1 MTGELYLLRIS
12 RCFVVYG
19 DAIIQPG
26 QADNGIE
33 SLDKRKFMCVCQVPE
48 SEMVLE
54 R

>member
-1 MTGELYLLRIS
+1 MQSIA
-12 RCFVVYG
+12 

-26 QADNGIE
+26 QPDNGTK
-33 SLDKRKFMCVCQVPE
+33 SLDKRNFMCDCLFSD